1 MDACSAV
8 GREADKVV
16 SKFTNLD
23 KTINKSIDEQIS
35 QIGITFLKQIY
46 SRCSDLTEINVSRI

>member
-8 GREADKVV
+8 GREADKVL
-16 SKFTNLD
+16 SKFSNLG

-35 QIGITFLKQIY
+35 QIGITLFFFY
-46 SRCSDLTEINVSRI
+46 SMCDLTETKVIS